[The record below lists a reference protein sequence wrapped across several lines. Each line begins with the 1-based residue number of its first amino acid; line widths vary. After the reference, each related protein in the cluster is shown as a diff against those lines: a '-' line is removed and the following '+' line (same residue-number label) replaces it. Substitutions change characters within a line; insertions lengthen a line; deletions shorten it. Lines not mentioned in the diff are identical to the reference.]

1 MTYDTLDICQY
12 TCLKAVFGLRNV
24 LICHLLT
31 SHFFY
36 LVLWAKMRLIPHKVD
51 TTSSGIRRSLKPNTT
66 NNSAGLHVLLCTCV
80 KSIKGSR
87 VCVDACIT
95 HKDKKSLLLTTKKI
109 RRTSSDGRGLPVGQE
124 CPSDQQ
130 QSKPRLPFPPRRP
143 RRVRR
148 RGLSCG
154 RIDGSRGFYLCAIIN
169 G

>member
-1 MTYDTLDICQY
+1 MRRLFCKTITLFSLLHIIKKSYINHKMTYDTADICQY

-51 TTSSGIRRSLKPNTT
+51 TTSSGIRWSLKPNTT

-80 KSIKGSR
+80 KGIKGSR

-95 HKDKKSLLLTTKKI
+95 HNFGEDKN
-109 RRTSSDGRGLPVGQE
+109 
-124 CPSDQQ
+124 
-130 QSKPRLPFPPRRP
+130 
-143 RRVRR
+143 
-148 RGLSCG
+148 LS
-154 RIDGSRGFYLCAIIN
+154 YY
-169 G
+169 